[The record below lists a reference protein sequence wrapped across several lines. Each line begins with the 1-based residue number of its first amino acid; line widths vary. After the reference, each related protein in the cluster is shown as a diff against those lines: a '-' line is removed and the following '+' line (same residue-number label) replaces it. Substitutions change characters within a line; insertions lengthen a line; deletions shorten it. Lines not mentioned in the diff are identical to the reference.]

1 MGTEREQAIEVKLRT
16 LPQEPG
22 VYLMKDARGKVIYVG
37 KAARLAARVRN
48 YFGSPDLLD
57 PKTRTL
63 VGRVADFDWIVV
75 PTERDAL
82 LLEDQLIKEYKPRYN
97 IRLKDDK
104 RYPYLRLTTSEAYPR
119 IDVVRVP
126 QSDGNEYFG
135 PYTSA
140 RAMRLT
146 LRTLTGILPIR
157 TCTLALPEETV
168 PRPCLDYHIDRC
180 CAPCV
185 DFVSREE
192 YRDLVDQVRLF
203 LQGRS
208 DALVTELRARMDRHA
223 QELRFEDAAGMRDR
237 IAAIDKVVEKQRMVM
252 DPGTDVDVLAL
263 EREGRLA
270 CGTVL
275 RVRGGK
281 LARTEDYFF
290 GAQLES
296 SEDEFFQRFAAD
308 VLTRSSQLGRSV
320 FLERPLDDAEQWEQ
334 LLTERHGRK
343 VELLTPRR
351 GDRAELV
358 RMARTNARLKLRER
372 LASAEPRKARRRDE
386 VPEVLDLKQRL
397 ELPVAP
403 HTIECFDMSHFH
415 GSQRVGSLVF
425 FSAGQPLKSRYRR
438 FRIKHVEGIDDF
450 AMMQECLERYYS
462 RLRDEDQLP
471 ADLVVVDGGAGQ
483 LGVAVRT
490 LQRYGFVETAVIGLA
505 KREEEVYVPGAAD
518 TIRLPRSSAALK
530 LLQRIRDEAHRFAI
544 TYHRNLRDKETLQS
558 VLDEIPGIG
567 AVKRRG
573 LLAHFGSAEAVRQ
586 APAEELV
593 RVPGIGRAD
602 AQRIVEFFL
611 GRDARP

>member
-1 MGTEREQAIEVKLRT
+1 VGDREALNVKLRT

-48 YFGSPDLLD
+48 YFGAPDLLD

-63 VGRVADFDWIVV
+63 VDRIADFDWIVV
-75 PTERDAL
+75 PSERDAL
-82 LLEDQLIKEYKPRYN
+82 LLEDQLVKEYKPKYN

-104 RYPYLRLTTSEAYPR
+104 RYPYLRLTTSEPFPR
-119 IDVVRVP
+119 IDVVRLP
-126 QSDGNEYFG
+126 ADDGNEYYG

-146 LRTLTGILPIR
+146 LRTLTAILPIR

-185 DFVSREE
+185 DYVTREQ
-192 YRDLVDQVRLF
+192 YTDLVEQVRLF
-203 LQGRS
+203 LQGRN
-208 DALVTELRARMDRHA
+208 DALAAELRRRMELA
-223 QELRFEDAAGMRDR
+223 SSELRFEDAAHLRDR
-237 IAAIDKVVEKQRMVM
+237 IAAIDSVVERQRMVM

-263 EREGRLA
+263 EREGKLA
-270 CGTVL
+270 CGIVL

-281 LARTEDYFF
+281 LVRTEDYFF
-290 GAQLES
+290 HARLEE
-296 SEDEFFQRFAAD
+296 SEDDFFARFAAE
-308 VLTRSSQLGRSV
+308 VLQRSSQIGRSV
-320 FLERPLDDAEQWEQ
+320 LLERDLADAEQWSQ
-334 LLTERHGRK
+334 VLATRHGRR
-343 VELLTPRR
+343 VELAVPHR

-358 RMARTNARLKLRER
+358 RMARTNARLKLREH
-372 LASAEPRKARRRDE
+372 LATEQPRKARGRDE

-397 ELPVAP
+397 QLPVAP

-425 FSAGQPLKSRYRR
+425 FSGGQPLKSRYRR

-505 KREEEVYVPGAAD
+505 KREEEVYVPGAAE
-518 TIRLPRSSAALK
+518 TVRLPRSSSALR

-544 TYHRNLRDKETLQS
+544 TYHRNLRDKETLHS

-567 AVKRRG
+567 AVKRRS
-573 LLAHFGSAEAVRQ
+573 LLTHFGSAEAVGR
-586 APAEELV
+586 ARVDELV
-593 RVPGIGRAD
+593 RVPGIGPVD

-611 GRDARP
+611 ARGGAP